1 MKKRLLY
8 LTRFFDPEI
17 SSGLTNRFLKTL
29 DELCNRFDVYVV
41 LFVSEPNEYEKFR
54 GYFGSKSINIIA
66 IEISRMKK
74 VKESFKT
81 FLIGTNFY
89 ELYYTK
95 EIRDFLVDYI
105 ATNNI
110 DILYANYFYLTPIFM
125 EPASK
130 SLVKVVDLVDSVSL
144 HMREAEGI
152 SLARRAFYGRVKN
165 SVLSMEL
172 KAIENANVVFI
183 TTEKEKEYFSGKIN
197 TTHLE
202 KIHVLWN
209 GVEAYMFNVG
219 EQRLAQI
226 ENKEFQLNNR
236 IAFLGSLDYYPNN
249 LAAIRLVSKIFPRLL
264 ARKPELEL
272 YIVGRNPSQELRNLC
287 LRNDRVK
294 LLGYVENIDE
304 VLLNVDMLVLPM
316 TIASGIQ
323 NKLLTGL
330 CSAMPVII
338 SSRAFFSKELVNF
351 VNVISAESDD
361 EYINNILLLY
371 QDVAKVMEISKNS
384 YNFAKSKL
392 QWPAILKRYTEII
405 QNML

>member
-29 DELCNRFDVYVV
+29 DELCTRFDVYVV
-41 LFVSEPNEYEKFR
+41 LFVSEPDEYEKFR
-54 GYFGSKSINIIA
+54 RYFRDKTANITA
-66 IEISRMKK
+66 IEINRTKK
-74 VKESFKT
+74 MQEALKT
-81 FLIGTNFY
+81 FLFGTNFY
-89 ELYYTK
+89 DIYYTK
-95 EIRDFLVDYI
+95 KVRNFLVDFI
-105 ATNNI
+105 TINNI
-110 DILYANYFYLTPIFM
+110 DIIYANYFYLTPIFM
-125 EPASK
+125 ESISK
-130 SLVKVVDLVDSVSL
+130 NLVKVVDLVDSVSL
-144 HMREAEGI
+144 HIREAEKI

-172 KAIENANVVFI
+172 KAIENADVVFI
-183 TTEKEKEYFSGKIN
+183 TTEKEKEYFSGKISATN
-197 TTHLE
+197 LE

-209 GVEAYMFNVG
+209 GVEAHMFNVG
-219 EQRLAQI
+219 EQRLVQI
-226 ENKEFQLNNR
+226 ENNEFQLNNR

-264 ARKPELEL
+264 ERKPELEL
-272 YIVGRNPSQELRNLC
+272 YIVGRDPSQELRSLC
-287 LRNDRVK
+287 LGNDRVK
-294 LLGYVENIDE
+294 LFGYVENIDE

-338 SSRAFFSKELVNF
+338 SSRAFFSKELVNL

-371 QDVAKVMEISKNS
+371 QDVSKVMEISKNS
-384 YNFAKSKL
+384 YNFAKNKL